1 MVVSHRRRDIAWAT
15 GLAGVA
21 GFVDAVGFISVGG
34 FFVSFMSGNTT
45 RASVALSE
53 GAFLQ
58 FGLALGLIAAFLAGV
73 VTGTIV
79 GDRVKKSVRRVAV
92 LVLVAAL
99 LASAGVV
106 HSFPAVTALAAP
118 IIAAAM
124 GAENAVFEK
133 DGEVSIGL
141 TYMTGTLVKLG
152 QHLAARMQGRPT
164 TAWMRY
170 LALWGA
176 LAAGGIMGG
185 FCYRW
190 FGFESIWIAV
200 GAVMVAAGAHV
211 LYQR

>member
-21 GFVDAVGFISVGG
+21 GFVDAVGFISIGG

-53 GAFLQ
+53 GSFLQ
-58 FGLALGLIAAFLAGV
+58 FGLAMGLIAAFLAGIV
-73 VTGTIV
+73 GGTIV
-79 GDRVKKSVRRVAV
+79 GDRVRRGARRVAV
-92 LVLVAAL
+92 LTLVAAL
-99 LASAGVV
+99 LAIAGVAHV
-106 HSFPAVTALAAP
+106 LPGVVVLAPP

-152 QHLAARMQGRPT
+152 QHLAARVQGRPT

-176 LAAGGIMGG
+176 MASGGVIGAL
-185 FCYRW
+185 CYRW
-190 FGFESIWIAV
+190 LGFGSIWIAV
-200 GAVMVAAGAHV
+200 AAVSIAAAAHAT
-211 LYQR
+211 YMR